1 MLSLR
6 FYGGHYEI
14 GGTKLLLGTDEGAVF
29 LDFGKSFETEGRF
42 FEEPW
47 NPPFHIASLLSVG
60 ALPDLPGLYRT
71 DGAAPPVNGIIIS
84 HAHQDHGGCV
94 PFVAPGI
101 PVYVGADTRNLME
114 IRTETG
120 QSKWSTQDAHVDW
133 RRFRTGDEVTVDG
146 SDIRFRPI
154 HVDHSVPAS
163 YGFIV
168 EAAGKR
174 IGYTGDIRMHGRHSQ
189 MTADFLAALREKPLD
204 VLICEG
210 TRVNPP
216 GGDPDDVVR
225 ELMERVYRERMG
237 EAAPEVV
244 RKDCDREEDVEKEL
258 TRVIASSEGLVL
270 VEVSPID
277 LDRMYTVWRAASAAG
292 RTLVVPA
299 KQAYML
305 EEGAKRT
312 SIKDLVPTEETVLF
326 MAQRKKDKRS
336 LSAGEPE
343 DAESMAFYKWEKAL
357 ADKWEGVGS
366 AVLWGLD
373 GRAELRE
380 NGRKY
385 VICAPQ
391 VVYILPELCYRAQPC
406 KIDFILSKS
415 EPFNEEMVFSFDKL
429 LNWLAFFGCRRYYQ
443 IHVSGHASPEDLRRI
458 IEEANPTTLVPVHTK
473 HPEMF
478 QGWHD
483 RLLIPSRT
491 AGEPLVLS

>member
-1 MLSLR
+1 
-6 FYGGHYEI
+6 
-14 GGTKLLLGTDEGAVF
+14 
-29 LDFGKSFETEGRF
+29 
-42 FEEPW
+42 
-47 NPPFHIASLLSVG
+47 
-60 ALPDLPGLYRT
+60 
-71 DGAAPPVNGIIIS
+71 
-84 HAHQDHGGCV
+84 
-94 PFVAPGI
+94 
-101 PVYVGADTRNLME
+101 
-114 IRTETG
+114 
-120 QSKWSTQDAHVDW
+120 
-133 RRFRTGDEVTVDG
+133 
-146 SDIRFRPI
+146 
-154 HVDHSVPAS
+154 
-163 YGFIV
+163 
-168 EAAGKR
+168 
-174 IGYTGDIRMHGRHSQ
+174 MH
-189 MTADFLAALREKPLD
+189 
-204 VLICEG
+204 
-210 TRVNPP
+210 PP
-216 GGDPDDVVR
+216 GGDDDDDLR
-225 ELMERVYRERMG
+225 QRMEGIYRERMG

-244 RKDCDREEDVEKEL
+244 RKDCDREEDVEHEL
-258 TRVIASSEGLVL
+258 TRVIGGSEGLVL

-292 RTLVVPA
+292 RTLVIPA

-312 SIKDLVPTEETVLF
+312 AIQDLVPPEETLLF
-326 MAQRKKDKRS
+326 MAQRKKNKRT

-343 DAESMAFYKWEKAL
+343 DAESMAFYKWEKGL

-443 IHVSGHASPEDLRRI
+443 IHVSGHASPDDLRRI